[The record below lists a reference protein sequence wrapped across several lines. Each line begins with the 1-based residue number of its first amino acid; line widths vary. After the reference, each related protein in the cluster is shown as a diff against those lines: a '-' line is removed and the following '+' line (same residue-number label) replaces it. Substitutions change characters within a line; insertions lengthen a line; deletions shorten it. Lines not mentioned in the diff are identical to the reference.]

1 MQRKVNLGEESPA
14 ERRGEQPR
22 GGSQCSKEKDEAP
35 SSPAEPPELEEPQDH
50 HPFPYKPLLDPTLS
64 EPPARFQ
71 PPPQARPCYSRPT
84 TQPKA
89 IPTPTRSIQSFI
101 VLQELSRAL
110 GSTPEKPAGN
120 VGAARRS
127 LLYVGPR
134 EPREEPGATEELAGR
149 LRPDFGKAR

>member
-1 MQRKVNLGEESPA
+1 MGEESPA

-22 GGSQCSKEKDEAP
+22 GGHNAAKRRTK
-35 SSPAEPPELEEPQDH
+35 PPPLQLSLQRWRNPPTTTL

-71 PPPQARPCYSRPT
+71 PPPQARPCYSRPA

-89 IPTPTRSIQSFI
+89 IPTPTRSIQGFI

-110 GSTPEKPAGN
+110 GSTPKKPAGN

-127 LLYVGPR
+127 LLYVGPW

>member
-1 MQRKVNLGEESPA
+1 MKKAQQNSEGSDP
-14 ERRGEQPR
+14 G
-22 GGSQCSKEKDEAP
+22 GGSQPSKEKDEAP
-35 SSPAEPPELEEPQDH
+35 SSPAEPPEPEEPHDH
-50 HPFPYKPLLDPTLS
+50 HPPPIPLQNLCPIGPS
-64 EPPARFQ
+64 ASPQ
-71 PPPQARPCYSRPT
+71 PPPQARPCYSRPA

-89 IPTPTRSIQSFI
+89 IPTPTRSIQGFI

-110 GSTPEKPAGN
+110 GSTPKKPAGN

-127 LLYVGPR
+127 LLYVGPW